1 MDERLPEDRVMD
13 AMEPCGFTDIGSYSK
28 KMPYRY
34 MVQAQM
40 FVGEPGEV
48 EAMMQDAGQAQQ

>member
-1 MDERLPEDRVMD
+1 MD

-28 KMPYRY
+28 KLPYRY

-40 FVGEPGEV
+40 FAGEAGEV
-48 EAMMQDAGQAQQ
+48 EAMTQEAGQAPQ